1 LILALPL
8 LRFSLFDSESYRRK
22 INLGRRNLP
31 MALWNQPAQ
40 EGSNDKAQPSQPISS
55 AASVISTPAT
65 PVTPIVTPKESAARD
80 RRNSVFGPGVTIE
93 GKIEGD
99 ADVHIAGKFKGDI
112 HIKGDF
118 SVEKGA
124 HVAAKIDAANVTIG
138 GEVDGNIVASAQVKL
153 LEGGQLI
160 GDLKAATLTVAAG
173 SRMRGNVEF
182 GWSATEAAKF
192 NGHAHAKDKAGAAG

>member
-1 LILALPL
+1 
-8 LRFSLFDSESYRRK
+8 
-22 INLGRRNLP
+22 

-40 EGSNDKAQPSQPISS
+40 EGSIDKAQTSQPMPS
-55 AASVISTPAT
+55 AAPVISTPI
-65 PVTPIVTPKESAARD
+65 TPIATPKEIPAARD

-112 HIKGDF
+112 HIKGDL

-124 HVAAKIDAANVTIG
+124 HVTAKVDAANVTIG
-138 GEVDGNIVASAQVKL
+138 GELDGNVVASAQVKL

-160 GDLKAATLTVAAG
+160 GDLKAAALTVVAG
-173 SRMRGNVEF
+173 SRMRGHVEF
-182 GWSATEAAKF
+182 GWSAAEAAKF
-192 NGHAHAKDKAGAAG
+192 NGQAHEKEKDGAAG

>member
-1 LILALPL
+1 
-8 LRFSLFDSESYRRK
+8 
-22 INLGRRNLP
+22 
-31 MALWNQPAQ
+31 MALWNQTAQ
-40 EGSNDKAQPSQPISS
+40 EAGGDKTQTVQPIPT
-55 AASVISTPAT
+55 AA
-65 PVTPIVTPKESAARD
+65 PVTSAPVTAIATPKESAARE

-112 HIKGDF
+112 HIKGDL

-124 HVAAKIDAANVTIG
+124 HVTAKVDAANVSIG
-138 GEVDGNIVASAQVKL
+138 GEVDGNVVASGQVKL

-173 SRMRGNVEF
+173 SRMRGHVEF
-182 GWSATEAAKF
+182 GWSAGEAAKF
-192 NGHAHAKDKAGAAG
+192 NGQAREKEKTGAAG

>member
-1 LILALPL
+1 
-8 LRFSLFDSESYRRK
+8 
-22 INLGRRNLP
+22 

-40 EGSNDKAQPSQPISS
+40 EGSNDKAQPQPSQPISS
-55 AASVISTPAT
+55 AAPVTST
-65 PVTPIVTPKESAARD
+65 PVTQVSPVAPIAPPKETVAKD

-160 GDLKAATLTVAAG
+160 GDVKAATLTVAAG

-182 GWSATEAAKF
+182 GWSPTEASKF
-192 NGHAHAKDKAGAAG
+192 NGQAQPKGKVEAAG

>member
-1 LILALPL
+1 
-8 LRFSLFDSESYRRK
+8 
-22 INLGRRNLP
+22 
-31 MALWNQPAQ
+31 MALWNQPTQ
-40 EGSNDKAQPSQPISS
+40 EGSNDKAQPQPSQPISS
-55 AASVISTPAT
+55 AAPVTSTPVT
-65 PVTPIVTPKESAARD
+65 PVTPIAPPKETVARD
-80 RRNSVFGPGVTIE
+80 RRNSLFGPGVTIE

-182 GWSATEAAKF
+182 GWSPTEASKF
-192 NGHAHAKDKAGAAG
+192 NGQAHAKDKAGAAG